1 EMSSGGC
8 PRSAHSSSP
17 RPPAPR
23 EPRWDAGSRASPPL
37 QQLERG
43 LRDEQGARPDE
54 RRDLDLRRCH
64 DLHIAEVAKRLGD
77 GFLALLGYDNHRRLL
92 APSLDERRGVPGR
105 GGLERVVGE
114 DPERAFVC
122 VGRERGA
129 KRCFPLLAV
138 DLAPEARAYGEGD
151 AAAGPVRGAGRAGAR
166 PPGALLAP
174 RLRASA
180 RDVAAA
186 LDGSP

>member
-1 EMSSGGC
+1 
-8 PRSAHSSSP
+8 
-17 RPPAPR
+17 
-23 EPRWDAGSRASPPL
+23 
-37 QQLERG
+37 
-43 LRDEQGARPDE
+43 
-54 RRDLDLRRCH
+54 
-64 DLHIAEVAKRLGD
+64 VAKRLGD

-92 APSLDERRGVPGR
+92 APSLDERRGVLGR

-129 KRCFPLLAV
+129 KRRFPLLAV

-180 RDVAAA
+180 RDEPAA
-186 LDGSP
+186 LDGARAGAVRAQFGAHGLVDEVRLDVGAEDARIERQVLRLVARTVEHGSLRRCHGVPPRAPLRSRSSGPGRLP